1 MFQLFWS
8 VLWTGQQ
15 TNFKKL
21 PSKKKCS
28 ARQIPTLIQI
38 AITYSFI
45 SFIENIRT
53 KGSVRSD
60 FRIPGICSN
69 HDNFHI

>member
-60 FRIPGICSN
+60 LRISGICSN